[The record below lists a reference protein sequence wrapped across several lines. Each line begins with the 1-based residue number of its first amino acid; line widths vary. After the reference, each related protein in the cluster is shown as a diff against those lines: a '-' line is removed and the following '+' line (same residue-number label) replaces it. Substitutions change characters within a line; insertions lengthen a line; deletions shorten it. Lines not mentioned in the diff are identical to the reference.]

1 MNRYI
6 SPKKWHHDP
15 FGCCRLQC
23 GDCSRERNQRAQC
36 KMLDNRN
43 RQKTRNHF
51 ESFWMLCPWP
61 TKATYLEVTFAPT
74 PSGERIDPAS
84 PAAQCALRPRSAGL
98 APARS
103 TTCSAAA
110 ARRGGAPCSASIHA
124 PGFRGLRRRAEE
136 PRGEGAS
143 ARLVQGVP
151 GALLCSV
158 PPFQGF
164 PPSGASS

>member
-51 ESFWMLCPWP
+51 ESFWRLCPWP
-61 TKATYLEVTFAPT
+61 TKATHLELTLP
-74 PSGERIDPAS
+74 PPHPEKQKESDRAS
-84 PAAQCALRPRSAGL
+84 PAAQCALRPGAQGWRPPDPQ
-98 APARS
+98 PARLPQRAGAARPAPRQS
-103 TTCSAAA
+103 TLRVSAVSAAA
-110 ARRGGAPCSASIHA
+110 RKSPAGRA
-124 PGFRGLRRRAEE
+124 LRRA
-136 PRGEGAS
+136 
-143 ARLVQGVP
+143 
-151 GALLCSV
+151 
-158 PPFQGF
+158 
-164 PPSGASS
+164 